1 MPTPRPRLDTY
12 VAAVAVVFTL
22 AWPPE
27 LWAGTILYG
36 ALAGLA
42 LSVLV
47 LPPAG
52 PSGVRVREA

>member
-1 MPTPRPRLDTY
+1 
-12 VAAVAVVFTL
+12 VVFTL

-47 LPPAG
+47 LPPGG
-52 PSGVRVREA
+52 PEPVAAR